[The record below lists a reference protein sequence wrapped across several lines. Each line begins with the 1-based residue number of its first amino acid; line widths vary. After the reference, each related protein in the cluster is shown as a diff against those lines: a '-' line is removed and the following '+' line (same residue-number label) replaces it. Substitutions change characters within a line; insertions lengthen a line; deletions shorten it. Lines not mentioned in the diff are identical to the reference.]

1 MKKKGMSRWLA
12 GMLAGAVALT
22 GIPADTV
29 RAAETSGDA
38 DTQTTE
44 LLADFDFNSAAT
56 DNVFSGGRAIANAKG
71 SYSLEK
77 LSTTDSALYLD
88 GTDSYLD
95 LTAANGD
102 ALLAGKENITISYD
116 AKADKGSKSWSFFAA
131 PDANKQTYKT
141 EHYLG
146 VGHTAAGISVERY
159 NNSGARPDNNLSAT
173 TTGDWQH
180 VDILVSET
188 NTALYV
194 NGTKVQQSD
203 SDYKLSDILGAA
215 GGILQV
221 GKANWEDG
229 EYYKGLIDNY
239 KIYDGILSEIEI
251 TAQYQEFVAAQE
263 AIASGSEELKLEQ
276 AYDAL
281 TLVDT
286 DDVRGNLPLVRTG
299 KNGSTIEWTS
309 SNTAVITDTAD
320 GGLYD
325 GGIVTRPAAGSDPV
339 MVKLTATI
347 TYGSFEPRTK
357 EFTVTVQ
364 PKTANL
370 DTDYSAGYLWT
381 NFGIE
386 DGYEKVFLG
395 YSEDGLTWS
404 KLNKVDGVAKSILT
418 NDAKGSD
425 LGVRES
431 ASDPFRRWR

>member
-1 MKKKGMSRWLA
+1 M
-12 GMLAGAVALT
+12 
-22 GIPADTV
+22 
-29 RAAETSGDA
+29 
-38 DTQTTE
+38 
-44 LLADFDFNSAAT
+44 
-56 DNVFSGGRAIANAKG
+56 
-71 SYSLEK
+71 
-77 LSTTDSALYLD
+77 
-88 GTDSYLD
+88 
-95 LTAANGD
+95 
-102 ALLAGKENITISYD
+102 
-116 AKADKGSKSWSFFAA
+116 
-131 PDANKQTYKT
+131 
-141 EHYLG
+141 
-146 VGHTAAGISVERY
+146 
-159 NNSGARPDNNLSAT
+159 
-173 TTGDWQH
+173 
-180 VDILVSET
+180 
-188 NTALYV
+188 
-194 NGTKVQQSD
+194 
-203 SDYKLSDILGAA
+203 
-215 GGILQV
+215 
-221 GKANWEDG
+221 
-229 EYYKGLIDNY
+229 
-239 KIYDGILSEIEI
+239 
-251 TAQYQEFVAAQE
+251 
-263 AIASGSEELKLEQ
+263 KLEQ

-425 LGVRES
+425 LGVR
-431 ASDPFRRWR
+431 DPHLIRSVDGDKYWILGTDLHAEGGREPVEVAGTSLVQVRILLSGNPRICKLE